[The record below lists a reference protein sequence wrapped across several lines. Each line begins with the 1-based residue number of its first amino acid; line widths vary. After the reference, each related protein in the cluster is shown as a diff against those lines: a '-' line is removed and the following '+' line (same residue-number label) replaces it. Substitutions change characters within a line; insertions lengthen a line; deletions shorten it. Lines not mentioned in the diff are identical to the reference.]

1 MKTGSVALLQ
11 ACIDVVCFVCEK
23 VSQTEAGGY
32 DRLTQWAFSFIK
44 DNRRLVANKP
54 QRNKLIKQV
63 IHFLAFDRFI
73 GYHLPS

>member
-1 MKTGSVALLQ
+1 MKTGSLASLQ
-11 ACIDVVCFVCEK
+11 VCIDFVCFVCEK
-23 VSQTEAGGY
+23 VSQTGVGGY
-32 DRLTQWAFSFIK
+32 DRLTKWAFSFVE

-63 IHFLAFDRFI
+63 IYFLAFDRFI